1 MLFEFRFFKFL
12 IRFFHLSNRE
22 IEEYQKIIGKVIDIR
37 TKSEEREIGGGGGSG
52 SGSKH
57 HHHHLKPFHKLK
69 KLNKKIKTKLKSN
82 NKKQHQQQNGDDHSQ
97 DGKSIDESS
106 ESINSGGSTS
116 INDLSIGQDCQS
128 IGNTSVVDD
137 GGDGDK
143 KSEKSLTKK
152 SSTFGRTT
160 LKKLSNPSKTI
171 LNVSNELKSKFH
183 HKSHSNITNQ

>member
-1 MLFEFRFFKFL
+1 M
-12 IRFFHLSNRE
+12 
-22 IEEYQKIIGKVIDIR
+22 
-37 TKSEEREIGGGGGSG
+37 
-52 SGSKH
+52 
-57 HHHHLKPFHKLK
+57 K

-82 NKKQHQQQNGDDHSQ
+82 NKKQHQQQNGDGDDHDSQ

-128 IGNTSVVDD
+128 TGNTSVVDD
-137 GGDGDK
+137 DGGDK